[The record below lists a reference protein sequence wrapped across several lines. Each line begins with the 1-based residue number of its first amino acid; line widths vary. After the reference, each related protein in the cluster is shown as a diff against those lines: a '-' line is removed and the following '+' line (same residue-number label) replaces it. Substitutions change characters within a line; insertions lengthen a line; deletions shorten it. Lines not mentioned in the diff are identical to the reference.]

1 MISNAETIVDQIYD
15 VAYSRL
21 NEVLL
26 PDTESINVCS
36 IFIMLS
42 WIVHEAQWLG
52 KPRELRIPWPDIM
65 SPEAQVVGCYSMS
78 DEFNAD
84 TWIDHHIKSSL
95 YQSGKARICCNNE
108 SYPVVLI

>member
-42 WIVHEAQWLG
+42 
-52 KPRELRIPWPDIM
+52 
-65 SPEAQVVGCYSMS
+65 
-78 DEFNAD
+78 
-84 TWIDHHIKSSL
+84 
-95 YQSGKARICCNNE
+95 
-108 SYPVVLI
+108 